1 MTMHW
6 KRRRRRTS
14 AAGLALAL
22 LAATPQLLAAEAAE
36 AENAAAPA
44 AQDAGSDAKGE
55 DYSFRVGGYAR
66 TWASFNL
73 QNPPETGRD
82 DRFAPSMLR
91 GSLLLNA
98 DAKTGPV
105 TWKVVGRADGEY
117 KTRYLKDLEQ
127 LNRTNSPGGPGSR
140 LMDQYDNADL
150 REYYMDFSPVERV
163 NLRIGKQ
170 QVVWGETDFFRAL
183 DLVHGFDY
191 RWRSFLEREGDE
203 LRKPLFL
210 VKAKVNVPE
219 ADGSLQLLYRPGLDR
234 NRDIGNSYDLYGG
247 RWAGQPYKGVDF
259 LAPGALNY
267 NYRQPGAN
275 VSDQTGGV
283 RWEGIAGPVNYSLA
297 YLKTFSNDPVVN
309 SAFAPSG
316 QAPTGTLGDF
326 IFPKLDLFGATASGY
341 VPAIDAVLSTEL
353 VYTRNAPYNI
363 GTNFFGGALPGF
375 GGIIKKDVVTTM
387 FRMDKNLNLSRLLGT
402 SRPSFFSVQVFD
414 KWIQNFR
421 RSDDIV
427 NLVGYGAA
435 AKEHSTIATVILG
448 LNYRNDKI
456 NPQLAAGVDLQGR
469 GGFLIPSVEFVYGD
483 HWRLVLEADLF
494 FAKNKRSAGQ
504 VEGSTRLFGTFANNS
519 QFLARLTRQF

>member
-1 MTMHW
+1 MKVNAWHELGM
-6 KRRRRRTS
+6 KAG
-14 AAGLALAL
+14 AAGLALAF
-22 LAATPQLLAAEAAE
+22 LAPSPGAVAAEPDE
-36 AENAAAPA
+36 PA
-44 AQDAGSDAKGE
+44 ALSADRPAEREGGSE
-55 DYSFRVGGYAR
+55 DYSFHLGGYAR

-73 QNPPETGRD
+73 QNPPETSRN
-82 DRFAPSMLR
+82 DRFSPSMLR
-91 GSLLLNA
+91 GSLLLDA

-105 TWKVVGRADGEY
+105 SWKVVGRADGEY

-127 LNRTNSPGGPGSR
+127 LNRTNSAGGPGSH
-140 LMDQYDNADL
+140 LMDQYDQADL

-163 NLRIGKQ
+163 NFRIGKQ

-183 DLVHGFDY
+183 DLVNGFDY
-191 RWRSFLEREGDE
+191 RWRTFLEREGDE

-210 VKAKVNVPE
+210 LKAKVNVPE
-219 ADGSLQLLYRPGLDR
+219 ADGSLQLLFRPGIDR
-234 NRDIGNSYDLYGG
+234 NRDVGNSYDLYGG

-275 VSDQTGGV
+275 VSDKTGGV

-316 QAPTGTLGDF
+316 QAPTGALGDF
-326 IFPKLDLFGATASGY
+326 IFPKIDLFGATVSGY
-341 VPAIDAVLSTEL
+341 VPAIDSVLSTEL
-353 VYTRNAPYNI
+353 VYTRNAPYNV

-375 GGIIKKDVVTTM
+375 GGIIKKDLVTAM
-387 FRMDKNLNLSRLLGT
+387 FRIDKNLNLTRLLGT

-414 KWIQNFR
+414 KWIQNYK

-427 NLVGYGAA
+427 NLVGYGRAA
-435 AKEHSTIATVILG
+435 SQHSTIATVILG
-448 LNYRNDKI
+448 LNYKNDKI
-456 NPQLAAGVDLQGR
+456 NPQLAAGASMQG
-469 GGFLIPSVEFVYGD
+469 GGAFLIPSVEFVYGD

-494 FAKNKRSAGQ
+494 FSKYKRQPGQ
-504 VEGSTRLFGTFANNS
+504 VESSTGLFGSFAGND
-519 QFLARLTRQF
+519 QFLVRLTRQF

>member
-1 MTMHW
+1 MKVNAWYELGM
-6 KRRRRRTS
+6 KAG
-14 AAGLALAL
+14 AAGLALAF
-22 LAATPQLLAAEAAE
+22 LAPSTGAVAAEPE
-36 AENAAAPA
+36 EPA
-44 AQDAGSDAKGE
+44 AVSADRPAEREGGSE
-55 DYSFRVGGYAR
+55 DYSFHLGGYAR

-73 QNPPETGRD
+73 QNPPETSRN
-82 DRFAPSMLR
+82 DRFSPSMLR
-91 GSLLLNA
+91 GSLLLDA

-105 TWKVVGRADGEY
+105 SWKVVGRADGEY

-127 LNRTNSPGGPGSR
+127 LNRTNSPGGPGSH
-140 LMDQYDNADL
+140 LMDQYDQADL
-150 REYYMDFSPVERV
+150 REYYMDFSPVDRV

-183 DLVHGFDY
+183 DLVNGFDY

-210 VKAKVNVPE
+210 LKAKVNVPE
-219 ADGSLQLLYRPGLDR
+219 ADGSLQLLFRPGIDR
-234 NRDIGNSYDLYGG
+234 NRDVGNSYDLYGG

-275 VSDQTGGV
+275 VSDKTGGV

-316 QAPTGTLGDF
+316 QAPTGALGDF
-326 IFPKLDLFGATASGY
+326 IFPKIDLFGATVSGY
-341 VPAIDAVLSTEL
+341 VPAIDSVLSTEL
-353 VYTRNAPYNI
+353 VYTRNAPYNV

-375 GGIIKKDVVTTM
+375 GGIIKKDLVTAM
-387 FRMDKNLNLSRLLGT
+387 VRMDKNLNLTRLLGT

-414 KWIQNFR
+414 KWIQNYK

-427 NLVGYGAA
+427 NMVGYGRAA
-435 AKEHSTIATVILG
+435 SQHSTIATVILG
-448 LNYRNDKI
+448 LNYKNDKI
-456 NPQLAAGVDLQGR
+456 NPQLAAGASLQG
-469 GGFLIPSVEFVYGD
+469 GGAFLIPSVEFVYGD

-494 FAKNKRSAGQ
+494 FSKHKRQPGQ
-504 VEGSTRLFGTFANNS
+504 IENSTGLFGSFAGND
-519 QFLARLTRQF
+519 QFLVRLTRQF